1 MQLFCFL
8 FLRLAYS
15 SFSKYVQLNMFQHL
29 CVMLSLPSVPQ
40 SLYLPL
46 LKSHISSK
54 SQFRVLSLMIVL
66 VQYYYKKQTPLA
78 KKADFVG

>member
-40 SLYLPL
+40 SLYLP
-46 LKSHISSK
+46 
-54 SQFRVLSLMIVL
+54 QFRVLSLMIVL